1 MWGRPN
7 LHTSYQSEM
16 SIFPTWTQRVLITLL
31 GLLAV
36 LLAFDLPVINQIPVV
51 SYLGDDDWIRL
62 TTQAVIFVVAALG
75 LNLLTG
81 VSGQVSLGHAFFM
94 GVGAYTAAYLG
105 GESGTDTWGHE
116 LPMWIW
122 LPGAGICA
130 ALIGLLIAPAAV
142 RVRGLYLGIL
152 TVGLVFIGIH
162 LSRLLPEIS
171 GPAEVGR
178 NFPPLELKFWKEDEP
193 FVSFTEDGHW
203 LWFDISGNAKTYLFC
218 LGLMIVGLLVAKN
231 LVRSR
236 TGRALQAIRDRDVAA
251 EIMGVPEVKYKLT
264 AFALSSFFAGVAGAV
279 FASFVGR
286 LPPEYWDLVLS
297 VEFIAILLVGGAG
310 TVAGTLVGTFFV
322 VLLPRF
328 MEEFAGWMS
337 EQSSGSGP
345 WASFWDG
352 LVSRDQNDFGFI
364 SSAEIAPGFPVPVS
378 ALDTILYGLLVI
390 IFLLFEPLG
399 LYGIWV
405 KIRNY
410 WKGWPFSY

>member
-7 LHTSYQSEM
+7 LHTSYQQET
-16 SIFPTWTQRVLITLL
+16 SIFPTWTQKTLA
-31 GLLAV
+31 GLFIALMV
-36 LLAFDLPVINQIPVV
+36 LLPFNLPVINQLPIIRF
-51 SYLGDDDWIRL
+51 LGDPDWIRL
-62 TTQAVIFVVAALG
+62 TTQAVIFAIAALG

-94 GVGAYTAAYLG
+94 GTGAYAAAYLG
-105 GESGTDTWGHE
+105 GEPGGQTWGHG

-122 LPGAGICA
+122 LPGAGITA

-142 RVRGLYLGIL
+142 RVRGLYLAIV

-162 LSRLLPEIS
+162 LSRLFPEIA

-178 NFPPLELKFWKEDEP
+178 DFPELEFRWWKEEDP
-193 FVSFTEDGHW
+193 FISFSDDGHW
-203 LWFDISGNAKTYLFC
+203 LWFDISGQAKQYLFC
-218 LGLMIVGLLVAKN
+218 LFLLGVFILIAKN
-231 LVRSR
+231 LHRSR

-251 EIMGVPEVKYKLT
+251 EVMGVPEVKYKLI
-264 AFALSSFFAGVAGAV
+264 AFSISSFFAGVAGAV

-286 LPPEYWDLVLS
+286 LPPEYWDLILS

-310 TVAGTLVGTFFV
+310 TIAGTLMGTFFV
-322 VLLPRF
+322 VTLPRF
-328 MEEFAGWMS
+328 MESLAAWMTEQAG
-337 EQSSGSGP
+337 GDGI
-345 WASFWDG
+345 WAGFWD
-352 LVSRDQNDFGFI
+352 LFVSTGNDDFGLI
-364 SSAEIAPGFPVPVS
+364 STGQIAPGFPVPVS
-378 ALDTILYGLLVI
+378 SLDTILYGALVI

-399 LYGIWV
+399 LYGIWI